1 MPKSSS
7 NRSVVLYARVAP
19 ANLERLRTEAGRRD
33 ISLAWLVDSLL
44 EFGLP
49 AFEALD
55 CARPVLPETYLRA
68 LRSSASAVQLAAP
81 REPDELRGGTQ

>member
-1 MPKSSS
+1 
-7 NRSVVLYARVAP
+7 VFYVRVSP
-19 ANLERLRTEAGRRD
+19 ANLERLRAEAGRRD

-55 CARPVLPETYLRA
+55 CARPVLPAIYLKA
-68 LRSSASAVQLAAP
+68 LLGSASALRLVTAT
-81 REPDELRGGTQ
+81 ELEELEERQP